1 ASSPAVSINGNV
13 MTVKSNPAGVTLTG
27 TDADGQTVTLNMGS
41 NWFAQSAMESGFLNI
56 DVPGSAINTC
66 KALNAGVATESQL
79 SGIISEWGELQKY
92 PGWTSL
98 ASNWLYSS
106 TTVVRNGKTYYRAF
120 YLPQGTVSELSGPG
134 GYYACR

>member
-1 ASSPAVSINGNV
+1 

-41 NWFAQSAMESGFLNI
+41 NWFAQSAMEGGFLNI

>member
-1 ASSPAVSINGNV
+1 
-13 MTVKSNPAGVTLTG
+13 
-27 TDADGQTVTLNMGS
+27 
-41 NWFAQSAMESGFLNI
+41 
-56 DVPGSAINTC
+56 
-66 KALNAGVATESQL
+66 

>member
-1 ASSPAVSINGNV
+1 
-13 MTVKSNPAGVTLTG
+13 VTLTG

-41 NWFAQSAMESGFLNI
+41 NWFAQSATESGFLNI

-79 SGIISEWGELQKY
+79 SEIISEWGELQKY

-106 TTVVRNGKTYYRAF
+106 TTVI
-120 YLPQGTVSELSGPG
+120 LS
-134 GYYACR
+134 